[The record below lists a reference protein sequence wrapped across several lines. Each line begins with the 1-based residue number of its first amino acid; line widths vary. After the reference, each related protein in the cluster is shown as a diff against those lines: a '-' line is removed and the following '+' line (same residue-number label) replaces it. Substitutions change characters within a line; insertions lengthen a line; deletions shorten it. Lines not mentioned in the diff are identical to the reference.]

1 MNRQLKQIAQVALGR
16 FAATAAI
23 AFVELATLFG
33 ELPPERSERSEA
45 PERF

>member
-1 MNRQLKQIAQVALGR
+1 MNRQLKQIAQ
-16 FAATAAI
+16 AAARAVRRDRAI

>member
-1 MNRQLKQIAQVALGR
+1 MNRQLKQIARVALGR
-16 FAATAAI
+16 FAATA